1 MIRAIVASLFL
12 TGLIFFNVYELN
24 KRRIS
29 TSEFVFWQSI
39 SLILIGLLVFP
50 NTGQSISEGLGFE
63 LLANLV
69 FSVVILVLLV
79 IVRIQSRLI
88 HRIKSQI
95 QRIVEEIA
103 LDEKKIK

>member
-1 MIRAIVASLFL
+1 MIRAVVASLFL
-12 TGLIFFNVYELN
+12 TGLIIFNFYELN

>member
-12 TGLIFFNVYELN
+12 TGLIFFNFYELN

-50 NTGQSISEGLGFE
+50 NMGQSISEGLGFE

>member
-12 TGLIFFNVYELN
+12 TGLIFFNFYELN

>member
-1 MIRAIVASLFL
+1 MIRVIVATIFL
-12 TGLIFFNVYELN
+12 IGLIFFNFSDLN

-29 TSEFVFWQSI
+29 PLEFVFWQSI
-39 SLILIGLLVFP
+39 SMILIGLLVFP
-50 NTGQSISEGLGFE
+50 NIGQTISEALGFE

-69 FSVVILVLLV
+69 FLVVILVLLV

-88 HRIKSQI
+88 HDIKSQI

-103 LDEKKIK
+103 LNEK

>member
-12 TGLIFFNVYELN
+12 TGLIFFNFYELN

-29 TSEFVFWQSI
+29 TSEFLFWQSI

>member
-1 MIRAIVASLFL
+1 MIRAIVALLFL
-12 TGLIFFNVYELN
+12 TGLIFFNFYELN

-29 TSEFVFWQSI
+29 TSEFVFWQST

>member
-12 TGLIFFNVYELN
+12 TGLIFFNFYELN

-88 HRIKSQI
+88 HGIKSQI
-95 QRIVEEIA
+95 QTIVEEIA

>member
-1 MIRAIVASLFL
+1 MIRAIVALLFL
-12 TGLIFFNVYELN
+12 TVLIFFNFYELN

-29 TSEFVFWQSI
+29 TSEFVFWQST

-79 IVRIQSRLI
+79 IVRIQSMLI

>member
-1 MIRAIVASLFL
+1 
-12 TGLIFFNVYELN
+12 LN

-29 TSEFVFWQSI
+29 PVEFVFWQSI
-39 SLILIGLLVFP
+39 SMILIGLLVFP
-50 NTGQSISEGLGFE
+50 NIGQTISEGLGFE

-69 FSVVILVLLV
+69 FLIVIVVLMV

-88 HRIKSQI
+88 HEIKSQI

-103 LDEKKIK
+103 LNEK

>member
-12 TGLIFFNVYELN
+12 IGLIFFNFFELN

-39 SLILIGLLVFP
+39 SLILIGLLFFQ
-50 NTGQSISEGLGFE
+50 NTGQSISEFLGFE

>member
-12 TGLIFFNVYELN
+12 TGLIFFNFYELN

-69 FSVVILVLLV
+69 FSVVILVILV